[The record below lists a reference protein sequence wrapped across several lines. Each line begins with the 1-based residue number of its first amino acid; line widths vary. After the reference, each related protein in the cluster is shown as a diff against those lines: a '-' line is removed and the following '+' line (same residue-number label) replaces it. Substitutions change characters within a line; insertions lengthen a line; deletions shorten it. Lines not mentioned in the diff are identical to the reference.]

1 MKNKKLIAITLI
13 LLLMVTGCGKNNEN
27 IDTKTITCTY
37 NSNDVKNGYKM
48 QETKKVT
55 YKDDMTITE
64 AISIID
70 IKFLNEEA
78 KNDMKDIIE
87 SYESMKE
94 IYNNGNYYQGTK
106 LDVETSD
113 NKFRVTYTYDIAK
126 LNEESLNENEFKDY
140 ILKNNKFDINKFQED
155 NKSSDATCVIK

>member
-1 MKNKKLIAITLI
+1 MKNKKLITITLI

-64 AISIID
+64 AMEW
-70 IKFLNEEA
+70 KMREERGLNGYE
-78 KNDMKDIIE
+78 KNRYK
-87 SYESMKE
+87 
-94 IYNNGNYYQGTK
+94 
-106 LDVETSD
+106 
-113 NKFRVTYTYDIAK
+113 
-126 LNEESLNENEFKDY
+126 
-140 ILKNNKFDINKFQED
+140 
-155 NKSSDATCVIK
+155 